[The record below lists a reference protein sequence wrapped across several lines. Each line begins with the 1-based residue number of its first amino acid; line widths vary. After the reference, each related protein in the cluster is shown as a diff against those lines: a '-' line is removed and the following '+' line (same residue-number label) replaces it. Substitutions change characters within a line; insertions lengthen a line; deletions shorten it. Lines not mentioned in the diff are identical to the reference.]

1 MRASERFRRFVL
13 LAALAAASGCV
24 LAGATFAQP
33 AEDPQARLRAA
44 LREATVRIRQLEDEN
59 ATLQA
64 KQAELQRNGQAASQ
78 KASEAEKGL
87 QALRGRQASD
97 LAALQRATDAQKETL
112 DKWQAAYK
120 EAASTALARDGDAK
134 RMEAALVALRE
145 QNRLTE
151 EKNTKLYQ
159 LGRELL
165 DLYEHKSVLDMV
177 GTAEPVTKL
186 KRVEYENVVQDYE
199 DRLRDS
205 RVTHPAAQ

>member
-1 MRASERFRRFVL
+1 MRAFECLRRFVL
-13 LAALAAASGCV
+13 SAALAAVGGCV
-24 LAGATFAQP
+24 LAVAAFAQP
-33 AEDPQARLRAA
+33 ADDPQARLRAA

-64 KQAELQRNGQAASQ
+64 KQAELERNSQAEGK
-78 KASEAEKGL
+78 KALEAEKGL

-112 DKWQAAYK
+112 DKWQTAYK
-120 EAASTALARDGDAK
+120 EAASTAQARDGDAK

-151 EKNTKLYQ
+151 EKNTKLYR

-186 KRVEYENVVQDYE
+186 KRVQYENVVQDYE

>member
-1 MRASERFRRFVL
+1 MRASKRFQYF
-13 LAALAAASGCV
+13 AV
-24 LAGATFAQP
+24 LAVAAGTVLGGAAFAQSSD
-33 AEDPQARLRAA
+33 DPQARLRGA

-59 ATLQA
+59 AGLQA
-64 KQAELQRNGQAASQ
+64 KQAQFDRTSQAASQ

-87 QALRGRQASD
+87 QALRGRQAAE
-97 LAALQRATDAQKETL
+97 LAALQRSTEAQKESL

-120 EAASTALARDGDAK
+120 EAASTAQARDGDAK

-145 QNRLTE
+145 QNRLAE
-151 EKNTKLYQ
+151 EKNAKLYQ

-165 DLYEHKSVLDMV
+165 DLYEHKSVLDVV
-177 GTAEPVTKL
+177 GAGEPVTKL
-186 KRVEYENVVQDYE
+186 KRVEYENVAQDYE

>member
-1 MRASERFRRFVL
+1 MRASDRLRR
-13 LAALAAASGCV
+13 LAVAAAAGCV
-24 LAGATFAQP
+24 MAGTAFAQSSD
-33 AEDPQARLRAA
+33 DPQARLRAA
-44 LREATVRIRQLEDEN
+44 LREATVRIRQLEVEN

-64 KQAELQRNGQAASQ
+64 KQAELQRGSQAAGQ

-87 QALRGRQASD
+87 QALRGRQAAE
-97 LAALQRATDAQKETL
+97 LAALQKATEGQKETL
-112 DKWQAAYK
+112 DKWQTAYK
-120 EAASTALARDGDAK
+120 EAASTAQARDADAK
-134 RMEAALVALRE
+134 RMEAALTALRQ

-165 DLYEHKSVLDMV
+165 DLYENKSVLDVV

-199 DRLRDS
+199 DKLRDS
-205 RVTHPAAQ
+205 QVTHPAAQ

>member
-1 MRASERFRRFVL
+1 MRASDRFRRLVL
-13 LAALAAASGCV
+13 LAVCAAAGGCV
-24 LAGATFAQP
+24 LAGVTLAQS
-33 AEDPQARLRAA
+33 ADDPQARLRAA

-59 ATLQA
+59 AGLQA
-64 KQAELQRNGQAASQ
+64 KQAELERNSQAESK

-97 LAALQRATDAQKETL
+97 LAQLQRATDAQKEIL

-120 EAASTALARDGDAK
+120 EAASTAQARDGDAK
-134 RMEAALVALRE
+134 RMEAALAALRE

-151 EKNTKLYQ
+151 EKNAKLYQ

-186 KRVEYENVVQDYE
+186 KRVQYENVVQDYE

>member
-1 MRASERFRRFVL
+1 MRASEGLRRFVL
-13 LAALAAASGCV
+13 LAAFAAASGCV
-24 LAGATFAQP
+24 LAGATLAQP

-64 KQAELQRNGQAASQ
+64 KQAELERNGQAASQ

-120 EAASTALARDGDAK
+120 EAAATAQARDGDAK

-177 GTAEPVTKL
+177 STAEPVTKL

-205 RVTHPAAQ
+205 QVTRPAAQ